1 MRLWTKL
8 GAIALALSASSA
20 QAEANGAWR
29 VNGAIAGRTFVLD
42 CQFNGTGGTC
52 VDTDSKRS
60 NLLTSLSTTG
70 DQVAWSFKTKVAI
83 MSVTLNFAGRIAGNR
98 MSGTMRAAGRSGTF
112 NAVRR

>member
-1 MRLWTKL
+1 MRLWTTL
-8 GAIALALSASSA
+8 GAAALVLATSSA

-42 CQFNGTGGTC
+42 CQFDGASGTC
-52 VDTDSKRS
+52 IDTDSKKAHP
-60 NLLTSLSTTG
+60 LASLSATG

-83 MSVTLNFAGRIAGNR
+83 MSVTLSFAGRVAGNR
-98 MSGTMRAAGRSGTF
+98 ITGTMRAAGRSGTF